1 MVRAEVTGR
10 TLPLGAGA
18 TASITLSKRASEA
31 TDEWAAAGRK
41 LPWLRAFVDHAV
53 LAASGLGADRAH
65 TSLLVVATTD
75 KPVVEAHVLA
85 PLTQDEARCWLRDRV
100 RELLGQPHAYFLPCE
115 AVFVHSLG
123 PPDAPLVPVI
133 EVARDK
139 LRGGDGP
146 LELRSAYGPVPRP
159 QDYAIPEEGA
169 ARAMVDARFGVL
181 LRPNPEKP

>member
-1 MVRAEVTGR
+1 M
-10 TLPLGAGA
+10 
-18 TASITLSKRASEA
+18 
-31 TDEWAAAGRK
+31 
-41 LPWLRAFVDHAV
+41 

-75 KPVVEAHVLA
+75 KPVVEAHLLA
-85 PLTQDEARCWLRDRV
+85 PLTKDEALRWLRDRV

-123 PPDAPLVPVI
+123 PPDAPVVPVI
-133 EVARDK
+133 EAARDK

-146 LELRSAYGPVPRP
+146 LALRSAYGPVPRP
-159 QDYAIPEEGA
+159 QDYAIPDEGA
-169 ARAMVDARFGVL
+169 ARAMIAARFGVL